1 MFEDKCFEFQQ
12 KIIDIIN
19 GEEQLTFLIKYYL
32 IKQIWDSIS
41 EKKMTIDIEVRQRHP
56 LEPIVLTTDN
66 LENNEEK

>member
-19 GEEQLTFLIKYYL
+19 GEEQLPFLVKYYL

-41 EKKMTIDIEVRQRHP
+41 ERKMSIDIEVRQRHP

>member
-12 KIIDIIN
+12 KIVDIIN
-19 GEEQLTFLIKYYL
+19 EEKQLPFLVKYYL

-41 EKKMTIDIEVRQRHP
+41 ERKMAIDIEVRQRHP